1 MDFNTY
7 QTKARQTAIYTNSM
21 YPITSLMIEAAEA
34 ADLFVKPLLRGDDT
48 KINRE
53 EVLSELGDVL
63 WNLSNIAADQGIQ
76 LEEIAV
82 YNIEKL
88 ESRKSRGVLKGSG
101 DAERQMEELLLEAAP
116 ARRFKHVEAYTRRSR
131 LIQRWKQKPKR

>member
-7 QTKARQTAIYTNSM
+7 QTKARQTAIYTNPM

-76 LEEIAV
+76 LEDIAV

-101 DAERQMEELLLEAAP
+101 GDR
-116 ARRFKHVEAYTRRSR
+116 
-131 LIQRWKQKPKR
+131 